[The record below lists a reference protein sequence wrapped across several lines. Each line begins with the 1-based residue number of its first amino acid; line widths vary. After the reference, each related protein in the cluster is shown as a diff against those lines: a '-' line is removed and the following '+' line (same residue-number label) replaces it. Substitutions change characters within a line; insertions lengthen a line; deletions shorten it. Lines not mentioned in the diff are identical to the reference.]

1 MDLLGLWFG
10 FAGIVVGAV
19 VTFMTETIMRKSQN
33 QFDMAKEV
41 RQTLMTLND
50 KLVSLQSKI
59 LCCYDNVDKTKL
71 YDETMRLKELHFE
84 VMEAYKIYRIH
95 LGDNKA
101 YELSSAI
108 FNYYYEKAH
117 EKQDL
122 SFFDYKDG
130 HTHIKNCV
138 GLMIND
144 VRYELVKI
152 NSLKKITKKDIQ
164 DKNEEYKRYALDIV
178 MWLND
183 KNNINIVTE
192 QPKVIDHTD
201 RITRSLKVVAKRV
214 TNFNNEITGKKLA
227 IKLDQNYTIK

>member
-50 KLVSLQSKI
+50 KLVGLQSKI
-59 LCCYDNVDKTKL
+59 LSCYDCVDKTKL
-71 YDETMRLKELHFE
+71 YAETMRLKELHFE

-117 EKQDL
+117 EKQEL
-122 SFFDYKDG
+122 SFFNYQDG
-130 HTHIKNCV
+130 FTHIKNCV

-152 NSLKKITKKDIQ
+152 NSLKKITRRDIE
-164 DKNEEYKRYALDIV
+164 DKNEEYNRYALNITK
-178 MWLND
+178 WLND
-183 KNNINIVTE
+183 KNNVNLVTE
-192 QPKVIDHTD
+192 LPKVIDNSD
-201 RITRSLKVVAKRV
+201 RILRSLKVIAKRV
-214 TNFNNEITGKKLA
+214 ASFNNEITIKKLDL
-227 IKLDQNYTIK
+227 KLDRSYTTK

>member
-19 VTFMTETIMRKSQN
+19 VTFITETIMRKSQN

-41 RQTLMTLND
+41 RQTLMMLND
-50 KLVSLQSKI
+50 KLVGLQSKI
-59 LCCYDNVDKTKL
+59 LSCYDSVDKTKL
-71 YDETMRLKELHFE
+71 YDEILHLKEFHFQ

-108 FNYYYEKAH
+108 FNFYYEKAH

-130 HTHIKNCV
+130 HSHIKNCV

-164 DKNEEYKRYALDIV
+164 GKNEEYKRYALNIV
-178 MWLND
+178 SWLND
-183 KNNINIVTE
+183 TNNMKLVTE
-192 QPKVIDHTD
+192 LPESFDNVD
-201 RITRSLKVVAKRV
+201 RTLRSLKVIGQRV
-214 TNFNNEITGKKLA
+214 NNFNNELALKKVDL
-227 IKLDQNYTIK
+227 KLDRRYKTN